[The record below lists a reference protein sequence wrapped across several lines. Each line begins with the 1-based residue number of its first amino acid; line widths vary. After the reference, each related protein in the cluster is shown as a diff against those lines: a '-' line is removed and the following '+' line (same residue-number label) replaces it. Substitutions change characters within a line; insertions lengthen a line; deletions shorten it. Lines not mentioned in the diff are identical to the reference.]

1 MFFLCYFLPPS
12 ALSLLPFIEPLQNL
26 FHPSNPSASVTSAL
40 TLLQLFRKMEYP
52 LWPLQAPEALL
63 VHAVAMAP
71 YCIIMP
77 QSFVTSQPLWLALF
91 IFSPLVS
98 SPWQTHGVAELNLVE
113 PILEAAVFVLT
124 LWFLF
129 LLCRNQCKFRG
140 LYLLIVYMKSLTSG
154 NYHPETQ
161 S

>member
-1 MFFLCYFLPPS
+1 M
-12 ALSLLPFIEPLQNL
+12 LLRWPLL
-26 FHPSNPSASVTSAL
+26 FHV
-40 TLLQLFRKMEYP
+40 
-52 LWPLQAPEALL
+52 AP
-63 VHAVAMAP
+63 V
-71 YCIIMP
+71 
-77 QSFVTSQPLWLALF
+77 FVTSKPLWLALF

-98 SPWQTHGVAELNLVE
+98 SPWQTHGVTELNLVE

-140 LYLLIVYMKSLTSG
+140 LYLLIVYMKYLTSG